1 LAHELYAQGLSKAAI
16 ANQLSIRKPTIIAWL
31 AQKEYEDNRGW
42 TKNKFRTHTP
52 TESQRIVNLKK
63 ARINGKQYFLG
74 SAYIQMDYSKAY
86 PQEPLP
92 SLWFMDETV
101 RQAGLQT
108 HEPKK
113 RKKGQDI
120 VSRLLFPIKNIV
132 HLGLI
137 QQSCDFIGKKYIQ
150 GSGEPIH
157 VFSTSFY
164 QWFELYQIRRVLT
177 ETAEMAIQSL
187 TAFWEKFPLP
197 HVLRE
202 DNGMTFRGTGRTS
215 GSIGQF
221 VKFLLNL
228 NITPL
233 FSAPYQSYTNPHI
246 EGHNRTFGDKL
257 WSKHHFTTPNAIDM
271 ECDRFNAE
279 SREFFEWKFKERLKA
294 TNLRHLN
301 SKSILDSTHLHSTQG
316 KKICFIRFVERWK
329 ETNQTS
335 GIVILNRFVEISP
348 VYLNQYV
355 FVTLDL
361 ETSRLK
367 VVSESQG
374 KTYFIMN
381 QIFEYT
387 L

>member
-1 LAHELYAQGLSKAAI
+1 MSKAAI
-16 ANQLSIRKPTIIAWL
+16 ASQLSIRKPTIIAWL
-31 AQKEYEDNRGW
+31 AQKVYEDKRGW
-42 TKNKFRTHTP
+42 AKNKFRTHTP
-52 TESQRIVNLKK
+52 TESQRIVDLKK
-63 ARINGKQYFLG
+63 ARIKNKQYFLG
-74 SAYIQMDYSKAY
+74 SAYIRMDYSKTY

-92 SLWFMDETV
+92 STWFVDETV
-101 RQAGLQT
+101 RQSGLQT

-113 RKKGQDI
+113 RKKSQNI
-120 VSRLLFPIKNIV
+120 VSRLLFPIKQIV
-132 HLGLI
+132 RLGLI

-202 DNGMTFRGTGRTS
+202 DNGMTFRGTGRTP

-228 NITPL
+228 NIIPL
-233 FSAPYQSYTNPHI
+233 FSSPYQSYTNPHI
-246 EGHNRTFGDKL
+246 EGHNRTFGEKL
-257 WSKHHFTTPNAIDM
+257 WAKHRFTTRDEIDT
-271 ECDRFNAE
+271 ECDKFNAE
-279 SREFFEWKFKERLKA
+279 SVEFFEWKFKDRLKA
-294 TNLRHLN
+294 SNLRHLN
-301 SKSILDSTHLHSTQG
+301 SKSILDSTLLHFTRG
-316 KKICFIRFVERWK
+316 KKICFIRFVQRWK
-329 ETNQTS
+329 ETNQTA
-335 GIVILNRFVEISP
+335 GFVILDRFIEISP
-348 VYLNQYV
+348 IYLNQYV

-361 ETSRLK
+361 ETSMLK

-374 KTYFIMN
+374 KTYPVMN
-381 QIFEYT
+381 KRFEYT